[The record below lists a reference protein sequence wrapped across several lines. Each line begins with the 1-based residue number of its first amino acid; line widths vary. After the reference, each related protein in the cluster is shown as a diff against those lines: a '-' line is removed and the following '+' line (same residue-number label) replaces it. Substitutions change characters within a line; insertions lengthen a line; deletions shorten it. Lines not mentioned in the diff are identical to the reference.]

1 MVSYRSQLH
10 LQQVEGQNPVSRSKF
25 EKQIRLL
32 FLTSAHAVLAT
43 LVKFAALPSSSHG
56 SHLLAQCLSPQFA
69 ELRASNTGHRQ

>member
-1 MVSYRSQLH
+1 MVSYRSQLY

-43 LVKFAALPSSSHG
+43 LVKFAALLSSHTDRT
-56 SHLLAQCLSPQFA
+56 SLLSAFLLSF
-69 ELRASNTGHRQ
+69 LN